1 MSELYFSEIQRFRKW
16 WLWVMMLGIN
26 SIFVYGII
34 QQIFI
39 GRPFGDNPMS
49 DTGLCLSAFFM
60 LILSLLLFN
69 MRLETQLKS
78 DGIYLRFFP
87 FHFKYKFYAWSDI
100 DKAYVRQY
108 NPIKEYGGW
117 GLRIGAF
124 NVSGDKGMQLEFK
137 NGKKLLLGTNQEIK
151 LKEVLSSL
159 GHQQV

>member
-26 SIFVYGII
+26 SIFIYGII

-39 GRPFGDNPMS
+39 GQPFGDNPMS

-69 MRLETQLKS
+69 MRMETQIKS
-78 DGIYLRFFP
+78 DGIYMRFFP
-87 FHFKYKFYAWSDI
+87 FHFKYKFYPWSDI

-137 NGKKLLLGTNQEIK
+137 NSKKLLIGTNQEIK